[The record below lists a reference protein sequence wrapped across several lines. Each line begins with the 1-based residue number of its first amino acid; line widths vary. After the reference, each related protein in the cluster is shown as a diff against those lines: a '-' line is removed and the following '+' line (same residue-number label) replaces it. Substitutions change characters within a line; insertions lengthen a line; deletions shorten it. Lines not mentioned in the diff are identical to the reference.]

1 MFHKGVDVDEFAHFL
16 SDSLVEIDQ
25 KIVFLLEEGTDV
37 VRIIVEERT
46 LTIGTLQRVPVYSPP
61 LVMVAN
67 AKVFDQLRIEI

>member
-1 MFHKGVDVDEFAHFL
+1 MFHKGVDVDEFAHLL
-16 SDSLVEIDQ
+16 SDGLVEIDQ
-25 KIVFLLEEGTDV
+25 KFVSLLEEGTDV

-46 LTIGTLQRVPVYSPP
+46 LTIGTLQRVPVHPSP